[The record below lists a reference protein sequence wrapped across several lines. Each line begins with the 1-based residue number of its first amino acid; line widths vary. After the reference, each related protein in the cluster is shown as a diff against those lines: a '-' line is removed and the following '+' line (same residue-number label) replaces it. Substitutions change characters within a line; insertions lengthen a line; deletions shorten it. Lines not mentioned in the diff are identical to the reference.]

1 MKTLNKAWNFV
12 IASVLLLGAN
22 VSTADPLA
30 FNLPT
35 LSLPTF
41 ELPEVVVDM
50 EIPTPDLDQ
59 LWDEFAV
66 ELISGPAVEGTDE

>member
-1 MKTLNKAWNFV
+1 MKTLNKAWNLV
-12 IASVLLLGAN
+12 VASVLLLGAN
-22 VSTADPLA
+22 ISIADPLA

-41 ELPEVVVDM
+41 EIPEVVVDM

-59 LWDEFAV
+59 LWDEITV
-66 ELISGPAVEGTDE
+66 ELISGPTVEGTDE